1 MLPYLFFL
9 FLPSLFS
16 FLILLFSVPYSA
28 LMQSI
33 LYYSHPVQRLSILL
47 PGSLLLHDPDG
58 IYCLT
63 DVPFLFFPALLLPP
77 VQSYSSVSYS
87 VFSFLLLV
95 LYFIGSDPGSFS
107 PRKLLKCYNFFN
119 VAFRMIFEY
128 TINESKACRSSRLE
142 YDERVCLT
150 SASDGVLQS
159 VEYRLLVRRV
169 Y

>member
-1 MLPYLFFL
+1 MEANLISDKLRNQQQFTFIFQDYIINVISRQESLCFFYRSFSSAL
-9 FLPSLFS
+9 S
-16 FLILLFSVPYSA
+16 FLV
-28 LMQSI
+28 
-33 LYYSHPVQRLSILL
+33 V
-47 PGSLLLHDPDG
+47 LHK
-58 IYCLT
+58 
-63 DVPFLFFPALLLPP
+63 VR
-77 VQSYSSVSYS
+77 
-87 VFSFLLLV
+87 
-95 LYFIGSDPGSFS
+95 
-107 PRKLLKCYNFFN
+107 PRKFLKCYNFFN

>member
-1 MLPYLFFL
+1 MIFKEQINRFKVLKLT
-9 FLPSLFS
+9 
-16 FLILLFSVPYSA
+16 
-28 LMQSI
+28 
-33 LYYSHPVQRLSILL
+33 LSSQHWGQT
-47 PGSLLLHDPDG
+47 PEVH
-58 IYCLT
+58 
-63 DVPFLFFPALLLPP
+63 
-77 VQSYSSVSYS
+77 
-87 VFSFLLLV
+87 
-95 LYFIGSDPGSFS
+95 
-107 PRKLLKCYNFFN
+107 NFFN